1 MFRTTSAIHASSC
14 FQMAIKQ
21 NFHNWW
27 LCLWADNTMFL
38 MLLWDDDGRGTC
50 NVDMLLSKIP
60 KDSKE
65 QLHVI
70 VPLRSVRN
78 WYTCS
83 DDVQVYFCRIL
94 SCKLLC
100 VTEIILGKFIFSL
113 YSTKWQQEVS
123 LGESNKYGESYQSCG
138 ALGDDIGCVGTKGS
152 E

>member
-1 MFRTTSAIHASSC
+1 
-14 FQMAIKQ
+14 
-21 NFHNWW
+21 
-27 LCLWADNTMFL
+27 

-70 VPLRSVRN
+70 VPLISVRN

-123 LGESNKYGESYQSCG
+123 LGESNKYGES
-138 ALGDDIGCVGTKGS
+138 
-152 E
+152 